1 MLRKC
6 RRVTV
11 VRLCTMLMVAAGF
24 VAISGQVRAADP
36 VKVGFSIALTG
47 GIAPIGR
54 PLLAAVE
61 LWRDDANAKGG
72 LLDRPVQ
79 LVFYDDQSNPSNLP
93 GIYTK
98 LLSVDRW
105 TCCSVPMAPT
115 WSPPRCRSS

>member
-1 MLRKC
+1 VPPRNGCQALHDADGRRGLRC
-6 RRVTV
+6 DQRPGPRR
-11 VRLCTMLMVAAGF
+11 R
-24 VAISGQVRAADP
+24 S

-115 WSPPRCRSS
+115 WSPPRCLSS